1 MAENDSITR
10 DPVCG
15 MTLREDKAPEKFE
28 YEGRTYYFCARGC
41 RERFEKNPE
50 RYLSGVDVDWVA
62 E

>member
-1 MAENDSITR
+1 MEK

-15 MTLREDKAPEKFE
+15 MIVREDMAPEKTE
-28 YEGRTYYFCARGC
+28 YKGKTYYFCARGC

-50 RYLSGVDVDWVA
+50 RYLSGEDVDWVA